1 MIIDFSVKAKPSN
14 RKAKYTFAIC
24 IALAFAF
31 FAASGF
37 VPLYNGLVGL
47 VGLIFLTA
55 ALTVYTKYMSA
66 VYYYDVFTDSD
77 GTPLFIVRQVVGKRE
92 TTLCRIGLSEVMKLE
107 REDREARRRH
117 KTPSD
122 HRKFSYLPTLDP
134 DVSYRMTTRSRYERA
149 EILLE
154 ISDEMA
160 EMIRKYSHLAREMTF
175 DYE

>member
-1 MIIDFSVKAKPSN
+1 MIIDFSIKAKPSSK
-14 RKAKYTFAIC
+14 KANCTFTVC
-24 IALAFAF
+24 IVLAFVF

-37 VPLYNGLVGL
+37 VSLYNGLVGL

-55 ALTVYTKYMSA
+55 ALTVYTKYISPM
-66 VYYYDVFTDSD
+66 YYYDVFTDSD

-92 TTLCRIGLSEVMKLE
+92 TTLCRIGLCEVMKLE
-107 REDREARRRH
+107 REDRATRRKH

-122 HRKFSYLPTLDP
+122 HQKFSYLPTLDP
-134 DVSYRMTTRSRYERA
+134 TVSYRMTTRSRYERA

-160 EMIRKYSHLAREMTF
+160 QMIKNYAEIARATAIDE
-175 DYE
+175 